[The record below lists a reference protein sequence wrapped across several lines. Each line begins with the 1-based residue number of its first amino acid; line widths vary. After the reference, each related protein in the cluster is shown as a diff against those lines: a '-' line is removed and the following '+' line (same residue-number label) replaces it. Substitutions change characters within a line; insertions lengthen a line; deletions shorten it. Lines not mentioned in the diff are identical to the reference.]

1 MLFVTW
7 FPIISELATNN
18 VGFATGTL
26 LPKFYVSS
34 GFFMVKPAV
43 TRKMLHEHVFLNRSD
58 GFPAIE

>member
-1 MLFVTW
+1 MLFGTG

-34 GFFMVKPAV
+34 GFFKVKPAV
-43 TRKMLHEHVFLNRSD
+43 TRKMLHEHLFLNMSNS
-58 GFPAIE
+58 FPAVE